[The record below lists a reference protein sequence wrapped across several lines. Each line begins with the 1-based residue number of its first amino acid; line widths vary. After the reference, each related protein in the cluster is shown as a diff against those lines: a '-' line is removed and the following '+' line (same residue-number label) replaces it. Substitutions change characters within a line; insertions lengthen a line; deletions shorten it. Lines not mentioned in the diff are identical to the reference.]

1 LTALANTNWRANM
14 TDIALAFFIGFL
26 VGLVMRPKDKD
37 MLDDVL
43 ERNEK
48 YRKYEE
54 EIKYYKDLCKWH
66 VEQRNN
72 K

>member
-1 LTALANTNWRANM
+1 MAIVI
-14 TDIALAFFIGFL
+14 DIGLAFMIGFL
-26 VGLVMRPKDKD
+26 IGLVMRPKDKD

-66 VEQRNN
+66 VEQRN
-72 K
+72 KK

>member
-1 LTALANTNWRANM
+1 
-14 TDIALAFFIGFL
+14 
-26 VGLVMRPKDKD
+26 MRPKDKD

-66 VEQRNN
+66 VERKQ

>member
-1 LTALANTNWRANM
+1 M
-14 TDIALAFFIGFL
+14 TEIALSFFIGFL

-66 VEQRNN
+66 VERKQHDKEKNCRV
-72 K
+72 

>member
-1 LTALANTNWRANM
+1 M
-14 TDIALAFFIGFL
+14 TEIAISFFIGFL
-26 VGLVMRPKDKD
+26 VGLVMRPKNKD

-66 VEQRNN
+66 VEQRN
-72 K
+72 KK

>member
-1 LTALANTNWRANM
+1 M
-14 TDIALAFFIGFL
+14 TEIALSFFIGFL

-54 EIKYYKDLCKWH
+54 EIKYYKNLCKWH
-66 VEQRNN
+66 VEQRKQNG
-72 K
+72 

>member
-1 LTALANTNWRANM
+1 M
-14 TDIALAFFIGFL
+14 TEIALTFFIGFL
-26 VGLVMRPKDKD
+26 VGLVIRPKDKD

-54 EIKYYKDLCKWH
+54 EIQYYKDLCKWH
-66 VEQRNN
+66 VERKQ

>member
-1 LTALANTNWRANM
+1 M
-14 TDIALAFFIGFL
+14 IDIGLAFMIGFL
-26 VGLVMRPKDKD
+26 IGLVMRPKDKD

-54 EIKYYKDLCKWH
+54 EIQYYKDLCKWH
-66 VEQRNN
+66 VEQRN
-72 K
+72 KK

>member
-1 LTALANTNWRANM
+1 M
-14 TDIALAFFIGFL
+14 IGFL
-26 VGLVMRPKDKD
+26 VGLVIRPKDKD

-66 VEQRNN
+66 VEQRN
-72 K
+72 KK

>member
-1 LTALANTNWRANM
+1 M
-14 TDIALAFFIGFL
+14 TEIALAFFIGFL
-26 VGLVMRPKDKD
+26 VGLVMRKKDQ
-37 MLDDVL
+37 DVVNDTM

>member
-1 LTALANTNWRANM
+1 M
-14 TDIALAFFIGFL
+14 TEIALSFFIGFL

-37 MLDDVL
+37 AVNEVI

-66 VEQRNN
+66 VERKHDGQT
-72 K
+72 

>member
-1 LTALANTNWRANM
+1 M
-14 TDIALAFFIGFL
+14 TEIALAFFIGFL

-66 VEQRNN
+66 VERKHNGQT
-72 K
+72 

>member
-1 LTALANTNWRANM
+1 
-14 TDIALAFFIGFL
+14 
-26 VGLVMRPKDKD
+26 MRPKDKD

-66 VEQRNN
+66 VEQRN
-72 K
+72 KK

>member
-1 LTALANTNWRANM
+1 M
-14 TDIALAFFIGFL
+14 IDIGLAFMIGFL

-37 MLDDVL
+37 MLDDAL

-66 VEQRNN
+66 VEQRN
-72 K
+72 KK

>member
-1 LTALANTNWRANM
+1 M
-14 TDIALAFFIGFL
+14 TEIALSFFIGFL

-54 EIKYYKDLCKWH
+54 EIQYYKDLCKWH
-66 VEQRNN
+66 VERKQ

>member
-1 LTALANTNWRANM
+1 M
-14 TDIALAFFIGFL
+14 TEIALSFFIGFL

-54 EIKYYKDLCKWH
+54 EIQYYKDLCKWH
-66 VEQRNN
+66 VERKHNGQT
-72 K
+72 

>member
-1 LTALANTNWRANM
+1 M
-14 TDIALAFFIGFL
+14 TDLFIAALLGFL
-26 VGLVMRPKDKD
+26 IGNILRFKD
-37 MLDDVL
+37 LNVIDDVM

-66 VEQRNN
+66 VEQRN
-72 K
+72 KK